1 MVFYVIVVTFPM
13 NLLMNKF
20 TSISSQLTFKSSTY
34 SLIYLIYHPNIYVM
48 KHLSRMIYIWMKF
61 HLVRDN
67 NGNIINIQC
76 PIFETKN
83 DKWAWF
89 TFSVGDTVPH
99 GQSTIIIEQD
109 ILNQWH

>member
-83 DKWAWF
+83 DK
-89 TFSVGDTVPH
+89 
-99 GQSTIIIEQD
+99 
-109 ILNQWH
+109 